1 MICWNM
7 ILADLIIALAIYIIA
22 KPTEDIKTIVYMLV
36 CRMLGIGLSYIL
48 NMMLNQPDN
57 WDDYFKPY

>member
-1 MICWNM
+1 M

>member
-57 WDDYFKPY
+57 WDDYFKTY